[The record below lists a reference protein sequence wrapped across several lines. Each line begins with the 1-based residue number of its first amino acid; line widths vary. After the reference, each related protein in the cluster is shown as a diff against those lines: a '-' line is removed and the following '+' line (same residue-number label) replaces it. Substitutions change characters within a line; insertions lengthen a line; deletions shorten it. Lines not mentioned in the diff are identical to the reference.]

1 MDTRTANPDPA
12 QRWSALAQA
21 GVRQRPPVHDRGT
34 PTAESSKAPGRTK
47 APPVIASPTLAVVAA
62 STVLIPTAAVML
74 GLTEKAIERK
84 IERGVWVEGKHFARR
99 DGNVF
104 IIIPAVEQ
112 WVIKG

>member
-1 MDTRTANPDPA
+1 MTTT
-12 QRWSALAQA
+12 QA
-21 GVRQRPPVHDRGT
+21 
-34 PTAESSKAPGRTK
+34 
-47 APPVIASPTLAVVAA
+47 VIASPTVAVVAA
-62 STVLIPTAAVML
+62 STVLIPTAAAML
-74 GLTEKAIERK
+74 GLSKKAIERK